1 MASIIQRGS
10 VRSNVHGNFRCINKK
25 PPVPKQKVV
34 FAEHPIEVA
43 VENQPTLVE
52 NQSNIETSVENPL
65 ETEPKLESWKAKRE
79 KKKARVE

>member
-1 MASIIQRGS
+1 
-10 VRSNVHGNFRCINKK
+10 
-25 PPVPKQKVV
+25 VV